1 MSALALRGPLVAASG
16 CLRVTRTLE
25 DLVDLSTLGAWV
37 TPTVGLAAATGP
49 SGRRL
54 WETGAGLVHPTCLEG
69 PGISGLLAGD
79 VPWMV
84 ARKVPVIVSVT
95 AATLGDYAELV
106 RHAGA
111 APGVVGVELRVAPPG
126 ARDLGLV
133 PVSEGFHVGR
143 IVAAVRDGL
152 PPGCSLVVKLPALPD
167 RVVDLAR
174 AALDAGADAL
184 TLVDAA
190 PAYVIDP
197 ATGRPPFG
205 DVAASRLSL
214 SGPALLPLALRCV
227 HEVRVALPDAPVLAG
242 GGVRSGADVAAFL
255 AAGASA
261 VQLGTVLLHDPVA
274 PQRIHAEL
282 APTERTA
289 PSVPT
294 ERESP

>member
-1 MSALALRGPLVAASG
+1 MSELRLRTPLVAAAG

-25 DLVDLSTLGAWV
+25 DLVDLSALGAWV
-37 TPTVGLAAATGP
+37 TPTVGLAPAAGP
-49 SGRRL
+49 AGPRL
-54 WETGAGLVHPTCLEG
+54 WQSAGGLVHPTCLEG

-84 ARKVPVIVSVT
+84 ARKVPVVVSVT

-126 ARDLGLV
+126 ARELGCV

-143 IVAAVRDGL
+143 IVAAVRGGL
-152 PPGCSLVVKLPALPD
+152 PPGCDLWVKLPALPD

-190 PAYVIDP
+190 PAYAVDP
-197 ATGRPPFG
+197 ATGRSPFPG
-205 DVAASRLSL
+205 IEPARLSL

-227 HEVRVALPDAPVLAG
+227 HEVRTALPQARIVAG
-242 GGVRSGADVAAFL
+242 GGVRTGADAAAHL

-274 PQRIHAEL
+274 PQRIREEL
-282 APTERTA
+282 RSLSRPDDHPEAQEPR
-289 PSVPT
+289 
-294 ERESP
+294 